1 MTDVRIEVLNEA
13 KVRVHAENGILAEL
27 REAFS
32 FLSPNARYDKRFKAK
47 VWDGKIRLFNPHD
60 RLLPYGLT
68 WEVSKFCKVRGYS
81 FEHDLP
87 VPSKI
92 LSYED
97 VERFMDGLNLHAGGE
112 PIVARDYQVESVKTA
127 INRRRLLVRSPTASG
142 KSLIIYGLLRHFLEE
157 YDQKILLIVP
167 STNLVEQMY
176 TDFADYSSND
186 PSFDHEVMC
195 QRLYGAFPSKVV
207 TKKVLIST
215 WQSLQDLDTTW
226 FQQFGMLL
234 VDEAHG
240 AQAKVVKRIA
250 ESATNCF
257 FRIGLT
263 GTLKKD
269 PLFAATI
276 VGLFGPV
283 RNVITT
289 RELMDRGDIAP
300 LVIKAIELKYSE
312 RLPKWKKMEKYHKE
326 IEWLFAHEKRNAAI
340 IGLLQKVKG
349 NTIVFFSRVSHG
361 QILYDMAQAQM
372 DRPVFLIYGDTEVE
386 ARENIRSILETTN
399 DAILI
404 ASYGTFSTGAN
415 VKNLHNGIFAAP
427 SKSIIRVLQSI
438 GRGLRNRE
446 GKDLFTLY
454 DIGDDL
460 VDNVTIKHFV
470 ERLSIYKDEQFDVQF
485 TSFDF

>member
-32 FLSPNARYDKRFKAK
+32 YMSPNARYDKRFKAK
-47 VWDGKIRLFNPHD
+47 VWDGMIRIFQPQNGI
-60 RLLPYGLT
+60 LPYGLT

-142 KSLIIYGLLRHFLEE
+142 KSLIIYGLLRYFLEE

-167 STNLVEQMY
+167 TTNLVEQMY
-176 TDFADYSSND
+176 TDFADYASND

-257 FRIGLT
+257 FRVGLT

-300 LVIKAIELKYSE
+300 LMIKAIELKYSE
-312 RLPKWKKMEKYHKE
+312 RLPKWKNTEKYHKE

-372 DRPVFLIYGDTEVE
+372 DRPVFLIFGDTEVE

-438 GRGLRNRE
+438 GRGLRNRK

-460 VDNVTIKHFV
+460 VDNVTVKHFV
-470 ERLSIYKDEQFDVQF
+470 ERLSIYKEEQFDVKF